1 MHTAELLVS
10 ESTSFEVEI
19 TVEKLQ
25 RYKSPGID
33 QMLGE
38 LIKAGGNTSGSEVF
52 KLIKSVWNK
61 EKLPQQ
67 WKESTTAPIHTKDD
81 EADYS
86 NYTNYVQNI
95 YWYSSLKVNFICR
108 QIYWG
113 SSVWILM

>member
-1 MHTAELLVS
+1 LKKNKAPDAELIRSEEELHILRSTNVS
-10 ESTSFEVEI
+10 I
-19 TVEKLQ
+19 L
-25 RYKSPGID
+25 ID
-33 QMLGE
+33 LNLHRRE
-38 LIKAGGNTSGSEVF
+38 NSN
-52 KLIKSVWNK
+52 LIKSVWNK